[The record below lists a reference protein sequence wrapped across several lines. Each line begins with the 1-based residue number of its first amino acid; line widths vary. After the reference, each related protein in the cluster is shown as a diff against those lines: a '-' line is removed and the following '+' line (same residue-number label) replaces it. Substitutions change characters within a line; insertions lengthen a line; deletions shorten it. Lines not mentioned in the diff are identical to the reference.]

1 MPKTNLLSAAL
12 RASAQ
17 AAAPPHSKVRAAA
30 LEPGDGRRLVGA
42 HFPSSVHRQLRI
54 LAVSEDRT
62 KDPPAL
68 RRLARLPGGRS
79 GVVSHNDSL
88 NRRDLEPDYSVSD
101 WVGNR
106 FNLAWGTV

>member
-1 MPKTNLLSAAL
+1 MPKTNPLSAAL

-17 AAAPPHSKVRAAA
+17 AAAPPQSKVRAAA

-62 KDPPAL
+62 MQSLLTEALNDLFAKRQLPPI
-68 RRLARLPGGRS
+68 
-79 GVVSHNDSL
+79 D
-88 NRRDLEPDYSVSD
+88 
-101 WVGNR
+101 
-106 FNLAWGTV
+106 